1 MSIKAVMAKVLQ
13 AELMARGIESLALSD
28 YEQIVERLVE
38 QISELELK
46 MAAREITDKN
56 KP

>member
-1 MSIKAVMAKVLQ
+1 MSIKAVMAEVLQ

-46 MAAREITDKN
+46 MAARGITDKN